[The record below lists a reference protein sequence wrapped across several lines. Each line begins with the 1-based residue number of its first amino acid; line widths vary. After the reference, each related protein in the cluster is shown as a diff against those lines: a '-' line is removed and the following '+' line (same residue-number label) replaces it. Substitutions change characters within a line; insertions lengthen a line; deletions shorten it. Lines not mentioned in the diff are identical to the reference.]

1 MPARERPPP
10 LGGVLGAV
18 SFLTRVPVGRLGD
31 VTPADLGRGAVYF
44 PLVGAAVGGASA
56 LTAWAV
62 WLVLPAAVA
71 ALAAAGVGAVL
82 TGALH
87 LDGLAD
93 TADGYGGST
102 RERALDIMRDHAVG
116 SYGVVAVVLDIG
128 LRTAAVAALLPRP
141 HGLLYLV
148 AAGALSRSAAAGLGV
163 LLPNARGGQGQAAL
177 LEGVIPW
184 RAAVAA
190 AAGAVIAGLC
200 GGWPGLV
207 AAAGVGAAASL
218 WGWRCLRRLGGMTG
232 DTLGATS
239 EGTEVLVLLWGAA
252 LR

>member
-1 MPARERPPP
+1 MPAPERPP
-10 LGGVLGAV
+10 LLAGMLGAV
-18 SFLTRVPVGRLGD
+18 SFLTQVPAGRLGQ
-31 VTPADLGRGAVYF
+31 VAPADVGRGTVYF

-71 ALAAAGVGAVL
+71 ALAAAGVGAIL

-102 RERALDIMRDHAVG
+102 RARTLDIMRDHAVG
-116 SYGVVAVVLDIG
+116 SYGVIAIVLDVG

-141 HGLLYLV
+141 HGLLYLG
-148 AAGALSRSAAAGLGV
+148 AAGAVSRSAAAGLGV
-163 LLPNARGGQGQAAL
+163 LLPNARAEQGRAAV
-177 LEGVIPW
+177 LEGVAPW
-184 RAAVAA
+184 RAAMAAVA
-190 AAGAVIAGLC
+190 GTVIAGLC
-200 GGWPGLV
+200 AGWPGLV
-207 AAAGVGAAASL
+207 AAAGVGAAAAL
-218 WGWRCLRRLGGMTG
+218 WGWQCLRRLGGVTG
-232 DTLGATS
+232 DTLGAAS
-239 EGTEVLVLLWGAA
+239 EGGEVLVLLWGAA